1 MLFLPNTRLTLP
13 TLGSMTCLGGIQVPE
28 SEAGQENEEEE
39 EEMMEEEEEE
49 EEEEGSLEVS
59 GQGPE
64 SQDVRTLHG
73 VGLVERTGSPAQC

>member
-1 MLFLPNTRLTLP
+1 
-13 TLGSMTCLGGIQVPE
+13 MTCLWGIQVPE

-39 EEMMEEEEEE
+39 MMEEEEE

>member
-1 MLFLPNTRLTLP
+1 
-13 TLGSMTCLGGIQVPE
+13 MTCLGGIQVPE

-39 EEMMEEEEEE
+39 EEMMEE

>member
-1 MLFLPNTRLTLP
+1 
-13 TLGSMTCLGGIQVPE
+13 MTCLGGIQVPE

-39 EEMMEEEEEE
+39 MMEE

-64 SQDVRTLHG
+64 GQDVRTLHG
-73 VGLVERTGSPAQC
+73 VGLVERTGSPTKC